1 MRCTRIAPS
10 SWAFLA
16 LVMSFSAIG
25 RSALAFASVVT
36 MPSAA
41 INDAARLA
49 IISFWCCELLPKLR
63 ARRGVA
69 GMGRLRPVP
78 SAAQRQAALVELL
91 LDLVEALL
99 AEVGDVEEVV
109 LGLGEQLADGVD
121 LSALQAVARPLRQI
135 EVLDRQLEVGRR
147 CS

>member
-10 SWAFLA
+10 SCAFLA

-25 RSALAFASVVT
+25 RSALAFASVVM

-41 INDAARLA
+41 NSDAARLA
-49 IISFWCCELLPKLR
+49 IISFWCCELPPKLR

-69 GMGRLRPVP
+69 GIGDRLSV

-99 AEVGDVEEVV
+99 AEVGDVQQVV
-109 LGLGEQLADGVD
+109 LV
-121 LSALQAVARPLRQI
+121 LR
-135 EVLDRQLEVGRR
+135 EE
-147 CS
+147 